1 MSKIT
6 RVILQWLLA
15 FFLLG
20 IGVYYWDLSDV
31 LRLSVVHW
39 YAVGLVFF
47 FTACFTLMHN
57 IRWMKVLTVLSP
69 RFLRK
74 EMDFLQYYRWLLN
87 SYAVGLFV
95 PSDVSLVGL
104 RTFYMKKY
112 EEVNTSTA
120 FFSVLVDRF
129 FDVIVLFTVLVS
141 AFLVFIGNNRME
153 MILMPVVLVGLVF
166 LFLLWKNEEIFGF
179 LIKTYFLSI
188 KLVLKI
194 PFLRKWRKFET
205 IESFP
210 YTTLKRNTVCGL
222 MAYSFLKYVFIALR
236 FYCIGLTFGVTFTFF
251 EAFFAA
257 SLVQLTGF
265 INITPGGLGVMEI
278 GSYGALKVIGA
289 SNPEAVV
296 FVVGQRVLT
305 FCTIIVLTVIINLL
319 MITRTKNLRKES
331 Y

>member
-1 MSKIT
+1 
-6 RVILQWLLA
+6 
-15 FFLLG
+15 
-20 IGVYYWDLSDV
+20 
-31 LRLSVVHW
+31 
-39 YAVGLVFF
+39 
-47 FTACFTLMHN
+47 
-57 IRWMKVLTVLSP
+57 
-69 RFLRK
+69 
-74 EMDFLQYYRWLLN
+74 
-87 SYAVGLFV
+87 
-95 PSDVSLVGL
+95 
-104 RTFYMKKY
+104 
-112 EEVNTSTA
+112 
-120 FFSVLVDRF
+120 
-129 FDVIVLFTVLVS
+129 
-141 AFLVFIGNNRME
+141 
-153 MILMPVVLVGLVF
+153 MPVVLIGLVF
-166 LFLLWKNEEIFGF
+166 LFLLWKNEEVFGF
-179 LIKTYFLSI
+179 LIKTYFLGI

-194 PFLRKWRKFET
+194 PFLRKWRKFKT

-210 YTTLKRNTVCGL
+210 NTTLKRNTVCGL

-305 FCTIIVLTVIINLL
+305 FCSIIVLTVIINLL
-319 MITRTKNLRKES
+319 MITRTKNLRKEA